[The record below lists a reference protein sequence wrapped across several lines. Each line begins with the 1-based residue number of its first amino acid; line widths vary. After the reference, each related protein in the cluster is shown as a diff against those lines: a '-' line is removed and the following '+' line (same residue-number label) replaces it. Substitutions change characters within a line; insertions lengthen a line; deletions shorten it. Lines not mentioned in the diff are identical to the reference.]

1 MRDRAITAEF
11 GFQQDLQTCE
21 DLMKEGSKSFF
32 SAARILPSKIRDSAI
47 ALYAFCRLLD
57 DMVDDPNAPDD
68 VIKQIEY
75 RLDRIYEKNPVDI
88 PADRALALVVERF
101 LIPRKLLE
109 ALVDG
114 FRWDRSGRQYDTIE
128 ELCDYSARVA
138 STVGAMMTL
147 IMGVRDRAILE
158 RACELGLAMQLTN
171 IARDV
176 GEDAKNHRLYLPKQW
191 LKEEGINPDQWL
203 EHPEFSP
210 ELSRVVKRLIA
221 YADDLYSRSS
231 FGFSGLPRNCRSAI
245 AAASFIYS
253 EISRQIERQG
263 LDSISRRAVVS
274 KRRKLLLL
282 VKAIRTSVFS
292 AKPDQSFSQI
302 VSIQF
307 LVDAV
312 RPEEPYAHYAGSVE
326 ERLIWVVGLLEKVE
340 LRKTATYHS
349 NAQHQI

>member
-11 GFQQDLQTCE
+11 GFQQDLRTCE

-75 RLDRIYEKNPVDI
+75 RLDRIYEQNPVDI

-101 LIPRKLLE
+101 LIPRELLE
-109 ALVDG
+109 ALVEG

-176 GEDAKNHRLYLPKQW
+176 GEDAKNHRLYLPRQW

-203 EHPEFSP
+203 EQPQFSP
-210 ELSRVVKRLIA
+210 ALSRVVKRLIA
-221 YADDLYSRSS
+221 YADDLYGRSS

-274 KRRKLLLL
+274 KKRKLLLL
-282 VKAIRTSVFS
+282 IKAIRTSIFT

-302 VSIQF
+302 ASIQF

-312 RPEEPYAHYAGSVE
+312 SPEEPYAHYAGSVE